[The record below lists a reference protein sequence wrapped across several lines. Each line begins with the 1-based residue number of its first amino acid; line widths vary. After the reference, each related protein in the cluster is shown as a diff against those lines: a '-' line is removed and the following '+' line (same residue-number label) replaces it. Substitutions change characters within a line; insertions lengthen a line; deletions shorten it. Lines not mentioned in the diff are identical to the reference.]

1 MKHNFRELK
10 IWKESMFLVK
20 MVYQCIKSLPFD
32 EKFGL
37 CSQINR
43 SVVSIPSNIAEGS
56 GRTSEKEFTPF
67 LNIAISSSFEL
78 ETQLILISE
87 LFEVDILDCQNKVD
101 EIQKMISGLKKIFKF
116 KCDINSS
123 MKIKFEDFNFSFIL
137 NDINYKPKIR
147 QD

>member
-20 MVYQCIKSLPFD
+20 MVYQCTKSLPFE

-37 CSQINR
+37 YSQINR

-56 GRTSEKEFTPF
+56 GRSSEKEFIHF

-87 LFEVDILDCQNKVD
+87 LFEVDILDCQNKVI
-101 EIQKMISGLKKIFKF
+101 EIQKMISGFKKSL
-116 KCDINSS
+116 NSS
-123 MKIKFEDFNFSFIL
+123 II
-137 NDINYKPKIR
+137 
-147 QD
+147 